1 MNLKLRKAKQNIVL
15 HSTMCKPVTFKLITT
30 SRKRFYSSGSTPQ
43 TLFRR
48 LYSAGSISQALLR
61 KLYFAGSTPQ
71 ALFCR
76 LILGCRDGAVV
87 ETLSSLQCG
96 PSSMDP
102 PRCHMWVEFAV
113 GSRLAGRV
121 VFSPGSPV
129 FLPPQKPVPTLL
141 NSSERRA
148 SPRGVPLQTPV
159 YFILLFNLA

>member
-1 MNLKLRKAKQNIVL
+1 MQACYIQIDNNVTQKVL
-15 HSTMCKPVTFKLITT
+15 L
-30 SRKRFYSSGSTPQ
+30 
-43 TLFRR
+43 LR
-48 LYSAGSISQALLR
+48 LYSANSISQALLR
-61 KLYFAGSTPQ
+61 RLYFAGSTLQALLRRPNFAGSTPQ

-76 LILGCRDGAVV
+76 LILESRDGAVV